1 MSPGNNSRAFLS
13 KGTEFVPQHLPLFYA
28 NKIPPCL
35 FFFSFF
41 SVTARGSVSLMT
53 QVDVV
58 LAKGSKVLGAE
69 KYLLTFHH
77 VSGFGMA
84 QGILSLAA
92 KSPGQ
97 VLAVDRV
104 FSIRAS
110 TQQGCD

>member
-1 MSPGNNSRAFLS
+1 
-13 KGTEFVPQHLPLFYA
+13 
-28 NKIPPCL
+28 
-35 FFFSFF
+35 
-41 SVTARGSVSLMT
+41 MT

-84 QGILSLAA
+84 QGTLSLAV